1 MDWSLSVCM
10 CIFTN
15 REKKMA
21 LLPNR
26 LRPGDTIGIIP
37 PSSGV
42 AALCPRRLQR
52 GIAELE
58 RLGFNVAVGKH
69 AQKQNE
75 YMAGT
80 VEERLE
86 DLHDMFAN
94 PRIHAIMATIGGT
107 CSHQLLGELDYTLIK
122 HNPILTEE
130 VLNNTDVLRRN
141 ICDEKIESRSNW
153 VWKYC

>member
-15 REKKMA
+15 REEKKWHCV
-21 LLPNR
+21 LTDCVLEISLTLFPLHR
-26 LRPGDTIGIIP
+26 GRD
-37 PSSGV
+37 

-58 RLGFNVAVGKH
+58 RLGFNVVVGKH

-94 PRIHAIMATIGGT
+94 PHVHAIMTAIGGT
-107 CSHQLLGELDYTLIK
+107 CSHQLLEELDYTLIK

-130 VLNNTDVLRRN
+130 ILNKTDVLRRN
-141 ICDEKIESRSNW
+141 ICDEKN
-153 VWKYC
+153 